1 MLSTKGYEMASQQYR
16 LSPLMVLTSIS
27 SHWELIHQ
35 LTRREIA
42 SRYRGSLLGMLWS
55 LAHPIVMLMVYTFV
69 FRVVFKASWSREGE
83 SSSEFAVILF
93 TGLIVCAVFNECVN
107 RAPTLILNHAS
118 YVKKIVFP
126 LEILPW
132 VSLGG
137 ALFHMGVS
145 LTVLLVFHIS
155 SRLPLN
161 WTAAILPLL
170 VIPLALYALGVSWF
184 LASVG
189 VFVRDVGHA
198 TTVLTNLMLFL
209 APVFYPLSS
218 LPDVYH
224 PFMYLNPLTFVVEQS
239 RNVLIMG
246 GVPSW
251 HWVIVYFLCSTVV
264 AWLGLAWFQH
274 TRKGFADV
282 L

>member
-1 MLSTKGYEMASQQYR
+1 MGSQHYR
-16 LSPLMVLTSIS
+16 LSPLMVFTSLL
-27 SHWELIHQ
+27 SHWNLIRQ
-35 LTRREIA
+35 LTKREIA
-42 SRYRGSLLGMLWS
+42 SRYRGSLLGVLWS
-55 LAHPIVMLMVYTFV
+55 LAHPIMMLMVYAFV
-69 FRVVFKASWSREGE
+69 FRIVFKASWNHGGEGN
-83 SSSEFAVILF
+83 SEFVITLF

-107 RAPTLILNHAS
+107 RAPTLILNHVS

-132 VSLGG
+132 VSLGE
-137 ALFHMGVS
+137 AFLNMGVS
-145 LTVLLVFHIS
+145 MAVLLVFYIS
-155 SRLPLN
+155 CQLPLH
-161 WTAAILPLL
+161 WTATMLPLL
-170 VIPLALYALGVSWF
+170 VIPLALYALGMSWF

-198 TTVLTNLMLFL
+198 TTILTNLMLFL

-218 LPDVYH
+218 LPDAYR

-246 GVPSW
+246 RMPSW
-251 HWVIVYFLCSTVV
+251 EWVVIYFLCGAVV
-264 AWLGLAWFQH
+264 AWLGLAWFQR

>member
-1 MLSTKGYEMASQQYR
+1 MLSQRYGY
-16 LSPLMVLTSIS
+16 SPLMVLTSMS
-27 SHWELIHQ
+27 THWNLILQ
-35 LTRREIA
+35 LTKREIV
-42 SRYRGSLLGMLWS
+42 SRYRGSLLGVLWS
-55 LAHPIVMLMVYTFV
+55 LAHPIMTLMVYTFV
-69 FRVVFKASWSREGE
+69 FRVVFKASWNSEGE
-83 SSSEFAVILF
+83 SSSEFVLTLF

-107 RAPTLILNHAS
+107 RAPALILNHVS

-145 LTVLLVFHIS
+145 LTVLLVFQIS
-155 SRLPLN
+155 SRFPLN
-161 WTAAILPLL
+161 WTAALLPLL

-189 VFVRDVGHA
+189 VFVRDVGHV

-218 LPDVYH
+218 LPDAYR

-246 GVPSW
+246 RVPSW
-251 HWVIVYFLCSTVV
+251 HWAIVYFLCSAVV
-264 AWLGLAWFQH
+264 AWLGLAWFQR

>member
-1 MLSTKGYEMASQQYR
+1 MGSQRYS
-16 LSPLMVLTSIS
+16 LSPLMVFTSLY
-27 SHWELIHQ
+27 SHWNLIRL
-35 LTRREIA
+35 LTGREIA
-42 SRYRGSLLGMLWS
+42 SRYRGSLLGVLWS
-55 LAHPIVMLMVYTFV
+55 LAHPIMMLVVYAFV
-69 FRVVFKASWSREGE
+69 FRVVFKASWSHGGEGN
-83 SSSEFAVILF
+83 SEFVMTLF

-107 RAPTLILNHAS
+107 RAPTLILNHVS

-132 VSLGG
+132 VSLGE
-137 ALFHMGVS
+137 AFLNMGVS
-145 LTVLLVFHIS
+145 ITVLLVFHIS
-155 SRLPLN
+155 SHLPLH
-161 WTAAILPLL
+161 WTATMLPLL

-198 TTVLTNLMLFL
+198 TTIVTNLMLFL

-218 LPDVYH
+218 LPDAYR

-246 GVPSW
+246 RMPSW
-251 HWVIVYFLCSTVV
+251 HWVVIYFLCSAVV
-264 AWLGLAWFQH
+264 AWLGLAWVQR